1 MEEQPA
7 VRSAPYFVV
16 AMVLAG
22 CIPALLAGLLTQ
34 QSPVG
39 RPVVGQI
46 EREPLIF
53 SQYAVHLPE
62 VPPTGVV
69 PAHFDF
75 FNSGKTPIE
84 IVKLEPSCGCLAPR
98 LYDDKKVYE
107 PGEHGRFYVSVKT
120 ANETP
125 GPKNY
130 TVKVK
135 YDDGEP
141 KERLVSF
148 KLSIP
153 EKKVSVTPAEVYFY
167 QLDGSADFREIIVA
181 DHRGRNLTITNVICP
196 TEFASVTL
204 GTKIVEDQTS
214 RTPIRIDIPE
224 NVPPGRK
231 TAVLTIETDD
241 PDYSIIKVPI
251 LIWGQESKIQQTSAE
266 RSQPARF
273 DSGGTN

>member
-7 VRSAPYFVV
+7 VRPAPFLIVV
-16 AMVLAG
+16 TILTG
-22 CIPALLAGLLTQ
+22 CVPALLAGLLTQ
-34 QSPVG
+34 QVPVG
-39 RPVVGQI
+39 RPIVGEVTRDQ
-46 EREPLIF
+46 LVF
-53 SQYAVHLPE
+53 SQYAVQLGE
-62 VPPTGVV
+62 VRPTGTI

-75 FNSGKTPIE
+75 FNSGETPIE

-98 LYDDKKVYE
+98 LYDDKKVYG

-125 GPKNY
+125 GPKTY

-141 KERLVSF
+141 RERLVSF
-148 KLSIP
+148 KLTIP
-153 EKKVSVTPAEVYFY
+153 EKKVSVTPSEVYFY
-167 QLDGSADFREIIVA
+167 QLDGSADSREIVVT

-204 GTKIVEDQTS
+204 GTKIVEGQVS
-214 RTPIRIDIPE
+214 RTPIRIDIPA
-224 NVPPGRK
+224 NVPSGRN

-241 PDYSIIKVPI
+241 PDYSTIKVPI

-266 RSQPARF
+266 EVRRP
-273 DSGGTN
+273 D